1 MEVRLPPGWF
11 LSGLAGF
18 HVVLLA
24 AAAAEWAGLC
34 TLHLHDGWLGATI
47 NMHSAVS
54 RAGFFD
60 K

>member
-47 NMHSAVS
+47 NMH
-54 RAGFFD
+54 
-60 K
+60 